1 MTRTAKYASDDIEI
15 DYTAE
20 TETDDYGVP
29 GSPTWEVVKDST
41 IDVQSI
47 TILGVDVNVMSL
59 PKDLRDA
66 IHSMCDGLEF
76 E

>member
-1 MTRTAKYASDDIEI
+1 MTVTAKYASDDIEI
-15 DYTAE
+15 DYVAE
-20 TETDDYGVP
+20 TETDSYGVHN
-29 GSPTWEVVKDST
+29 SPTWEAVIDKT
-41 IDVQSI
+41 IEVQTL

>member
-20 TETDDYGVP
+20 TDIEDYGVP

>member
-1 MTRTAKYASDDIEI
+1 MTVQATYATDDIEI
-15 DYTAE
+15 VYTAE

-29 GSPTWEVVKDST
+29 GSPTWETVKDST
-41 IDVQSI
+41 IDVLHV

-59 PKDLRDA
+59 PKDLQDA
-66 IHSMCDGLEF
+66 IHSMCDGLDF